1 MTSFFPDVNV
11 WIALVYRGHQH
22 HQPAVDWFDTLNDE
36 SAAFCR
42 FTQLGL
48 LRLLTQPGVMKED
61 VKSQKEAWV
70 IYDVLRQDDRV
81 LFMQETAS
89 DDLDFILRKLTS
101 GSHSSA
107 NQWPDAYLAAFAAA
121 ENLTLVT
128 LDRSLHKT
136 APGSLLLGH

>member
-11 WIALVYRGHQH
+11 WIALVYSAHQH
-22 HQPAVDWFDTLNDE
+22 HIPAVRWFDLLNGE

-61 VKSQKEAWV
+61 LKTQAEAWR
-70 IYDVLRQDDRV
+70 IYDVLRQDERV
-81 LFMQETAS
+81 LFLSETQS
-89 DDLDFILRKLTS
+89 DDLDFIFRKLTS
-101 GSHSSA
+101 SLHSSA
-107 NQWPDAYLAAFAAA
+107 NQWPDAYLSAFAAT

-128 LDRSLHKT
+128 FDRSLHKT
-136 APGSLLLGH
+136 VPGSLLL

>member
-11 WIALVYRGHQH
+11 WIALVYSGHQH
-22 HQPAVDWFDTLNDE
+22 HQPAAHWFDLLNGE

-48 LRLLTQPGVMKED
+48 LRLLTQPGVMKDD
-61 VKSQKEAWV
+61 VKSQKEAWI
-70 IYDVLRQDDRV
+70 IYDVLRQDERV
-81 LFMQETAS
+81 LFLPETQS
-89 DDLDFILRKLTS
+89 DDLDFIFRKLTS
-101 GSHSSA
+101 SPHSSA

-128 LDRSLHKT
+128 LDRSLHKN
-136 APGSLLLGH
+136 APGSLFLGR